1 MKKQRPRKPQRKRK
15 TCAIVTI
22 LLKLWNA
29 DRELDC
35 RKQIHTIKDFK
46 QLQVLK
52 DTQDTHILVLRY
64 AAAVWLHSG
73 MESVKMSLGNS
84 ACYEGK
90 NKNEENDQKKPRG
103 AKSSTHMGSWRYMGQ
118 TEILLTIWKVIKF
131 SFQRKHSYNRG
142 QWGR

>member
-46 QLQVLK
+46 ELQVLK
-52 DTQDTHILVLRY
+52 DTQDTHTLVLRY

-73 MESVKMSLGNS
+73 MESVKTSLGNS

-90 NKNEENDQKKPRG
+90 NKNEENYQRKPRG
-103 AKSSTHMGSWRYMGQ
+103 AKSSTDMESWRYMCQ
-118 TEILLTIWKVIKF
+118 TEILLTIWKVIKV
-131 SFQRKHSYNRG
+131 SFQRKQRYNTE